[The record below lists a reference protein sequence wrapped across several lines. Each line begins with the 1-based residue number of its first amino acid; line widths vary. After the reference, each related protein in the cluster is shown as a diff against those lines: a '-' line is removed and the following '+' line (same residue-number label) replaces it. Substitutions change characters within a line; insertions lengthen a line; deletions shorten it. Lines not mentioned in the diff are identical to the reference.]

1 MQGFDEKQC
10 FSYDFSHGVGQS
22 ARTLVRCD
30 AEQGS
35 AAAHFGGHED
45 PNESDMGAKWEP
57 NAVKM
62 LTNIVAKFAID
73 LGGHFG
79 VQKVSKGLPKGGNT
93 GGKIEAK
100 SLQEATCAEKA
111 ETVKI
116 ALAPPREH

>member
-1 MQGFDEKQC
+1 MGTPNPPWQWWVGQY

-22 ARTLVRCD
+22 AVALVRCD

-35 AAAHFGGHED
+35 AAAHFR
-45 PNESDMGAKWEP
+45 
-57 NAVKM
+57 
-62 LTNIVAKFAID
+62 
-73 LGGHFG
+73 

-116 ALAPPREH
+116 ALAPLREH

>member
-1 MQGFDEKQC
+1 
-10 FSYDFSHGVGQS
+10 
-22 ARTLVRCD
+22 
-30 AEQGS
+30 
-35 AAAHFGGHED
+35 
-45 PNESDMGAKWEP
+45 MGAKWEP

-62 LTNIVAKFAID
+62 LINIVPKFAID

-79 VQKVSKGLPKGGNT
+79 VQEVSKGLPKGGNT

-116 ALAPPREH
+116 ALAPRSTDIRVSPALKKR

>member
-1 MQGFDEKQC
+1 MGGSGGDLGNKGDPELPGV
-10 FSYDFSHGVGQS
+10 DFWMHS
-22 ARTLVRCD
+22 
-30 AEQGS
+30 
-35 AAAHFGGHED
+35 GGHED
-45 PNESDMGAKWEP
+45 ANGSDMGAKWEP

-62 LTNIVAKFAID
+62 LINIVPKFAID

-93 GGKIEAK
+93 GGKTEAK

-116 ALAPPREH
+116 ALAPLREH